1 MQRTLLWKIAL
12 IGAITLLLQV
22 PVEMVRGLVLER
34 KQARD
39 GVVADIASR
48 SSEAQ
53 RIAGPVLYV
62 PWTRRSTEAVSTTD
76 EQPPVQKPA

>member
-12 IGAITLLLQV
+12 IGFVALLLHI
-22 PVEMVRGLVLER
+22 PVEMIRGLVAER

-39 GVVADIASR
+39 GVIADIARR

-53 RIAGPVLYV
+53 KIVGPVLYV
-62 PWTRRSTEAVSTTD
+62 P
-76 EQPPVQKPA
+76 